1 MPITLCGLWPLSSW
15 TLTGVRALEEI
26 LPNATFSMTVL
37 GSAVQRWANPVSL
50 AVTKGITVVFFSS
63 AY

>member
-1 MPITLCGLWPLSSW
+1 MTLLGLGAVLDRPPDYISAWLS
-15 TLTGVRALEEI
+15 
-26 LPNATFSMTVL
+26 L
-37 GSAVQRWANPVSL
+37 GSFDAAGLADSRLGLLPFSL